1 MKKKNDLN
9 RTNGN
14 HLPLALWECFLVFQS
29 RWGSAKLTADFNYQ
43 LQHISIPAKGKHQF
57 LPRDQVF
64 LITLSLETVII
75 TTQK

>member
-1 MKKKNDLN
+1 MKKKIDLN

-43 LQHISIPAKGKHQF
+43 LQHISIPAKGKHKF
-57 LPRDQVF
+57 LQRDQVS

>member
-1 MKKKNDLN
+1 MKKKIDLN
-9 RTNGN
+9 GTNGN
-14 HLPLALWECFLVFQS
+14 HLPLALWECFLVFQI

-43 LQHISIPAKGKHQF
+43 LQHIRIPAKGKHQF
-57 LPRDQVF
+57 LPGDQVF

>member
-1 MKKKNDLN
+1 MKKIDLN

-14 HLPLALWECFLVFQS
+14 HLPLALWECLLVFQS

-43 LQHISIPAKGKHQF
+43 LKHISIPAKRKHQF
-57 LPRDQVF
+57 LTRDQVF
-64 LITLSLETVII
+64 QITLSLETVII